1 MSRKK
6 TEIWFTA
13 KSLYDSEADPLGWE
27 DYKRMSRLSQM
38 EELVSLDEVQCELVF
53 EPDYDTE
60 VEHVVVKGGE
70 ESSSFYSIDYV
81 KEKCKN
87 VDYFNLLAVILN
99 PSKEKQI
106 QLERDFEF
114 VGYDLLGADGDLS
127 ALTNG
132 GGFDLSFHPKEQ
144 NIYGL
149 ISDYNRARKIQM
161 HLPIDYPLNEI
172 ADCFLFE
179 VWRHKFIG
187 RNGSF
192 NKDFCAHLEYH
203 LGVTFEKSS
212 RDEFRGF
219 WCDGIMHR
227 RIAKKLIND
236 TRLIETT
243 AWLGKEGQD
252 EYTMIIKL
260 GEKALSRFAKGTS
273 MIDCIPDSD
282 GMDWIEIDI
291 DKFKIQISLK

>member
-13 KSLYDSEADPLGWE
+13 RNFYDSEADPLGWE
-27 DYKRMSRLSQM
+27 DYIKMSRLSQL
-38 EELVSLDEVQCELVF
+38 EELVSLDEVHNALVF
-53 EPDYDTE
+53 EPDYETE
-60 VEHVVVKGGE
+60 IEHVVVKGGV
-70 ESSSFYSIDYV
+70 ESSFFYSIDYV

-87 VDYFNLLAVILN
+87 VDYFNLLAVILD
-99 PSKEKQI
+99 PSKDQQI

-114 VGYDLLGADGDLS
+114 VGYDLLGADGDIS
-127 ALTNG
+127 VLTNG
-132 GGFDLSFHPKEQ
+132 GGLDLTFHPKEQ
-144 NIYGL
+144 NLYGL
-149 ISDYNRARKIQM
+149 ISDYNNARKIQI

-172 ADCFLFE
+172 ADCYLFE

-192 NKDFCAHLEYH
+192 NNDFCATLEYH

-212 RDEFRGF
+212 REEFRGF

-252 EYTMIIKL
+252 EYTMTIKL

-273 MIDCIPDSD
+273 MIDCIPDSV
-282 GMDWIEIDI
+282 GMDWIEIDKE
-291 DKFKIQISLK
+291 KFWIQIHLK